1 MIYLGLWLLV
11 LGVSAVQA
19 ANIHQQTEGWCSP
32 AVGQTGGNVI
42 ITCQG
47 VDPQVLQRVNERLN
61 KANPDLQQKTH
72 EANEWIRKFNELSRQ
87 VATNQDK
94 NLAQETRAL
103 LRQGKLEE
111 ADTRLRQSTISMA
124 QFQALQ
130 PGMSYQEVVRVVG
143 CPGEE
148 ISRGESIL
156 GYIWRNTDLSMV
168 SVVFINGRMHNA
180 SQSGLQK

>member
-19 ANIHQQTEGWCSP
+19 ANIHQQTEGWCSA
-32 AVGQTGGNVI
+32 AVGQTGSNVI

-94 NLAQETRAL
+94 NLAQETR
-103 LRQGKLEE
+103 
-111 ADTRLRQSTISMA
+111 
-124 QFQALQ
+124 
-130 PGMSYQEVVRVVG
+130 
-143 CPGEE
+143 
-148 ISRGESIL
+148 
-156 GYIWRNTDLSMV
+156 
-168 SVVFINGRMHNA
+168 
-180 SQSGLQK
+180 